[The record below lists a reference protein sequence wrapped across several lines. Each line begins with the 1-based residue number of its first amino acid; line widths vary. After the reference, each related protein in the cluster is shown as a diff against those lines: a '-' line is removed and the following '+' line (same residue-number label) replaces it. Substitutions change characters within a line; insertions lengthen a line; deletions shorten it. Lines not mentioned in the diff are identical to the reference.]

1 MLQHPLCISRLLR
14 CAQPTEW
21 IMEKITTYLENFNFD
36 SFWKTA
42 LLLILGIFLLGLLAR
57 FIFGKRSTLNQA
69 VSSTIGIVFI
79 CVVTVLLR
87 NIGGEVSRFVA
98 PLPFVSFSGE
108 TMYLFSFLHADFP
121 TLCNVLLST
130 IILAFLVNLADS
142 WLPKGKK
149 FFPWLFFRILTVFI
163 AHVLHLIVVGLFNRF
178 MPGVIITYA
187 PMILL
192 GVLVVMLLTGALKLV
207 VGLVLTTV
215 NPVIGALY
223 TFFFATVVGK
233 MITKAVLTTVILV
246 LLVTGLQYIGIGA
259 LSIASA
265 AMVGYI
271 PFLLILVGLW
281 YIITA
286 FF

>member
-1 MLQHPLCISRLLR
+1 MD
-14 CAQPTEW
+14 
-21 IMEKITTYLENFNFD
+21 KIATYFENINID

-42 LLLILGIFLLGLLAR
+42 LLLILGIFALGLLAR

-87 NIGGEVSRFVA
+87 NLGGELSRFVA
-98 PLPFVSFSGE
+98 PIPFVSFEGDI
-108 TMYLFSFLHADFP
+108 MYLFSFPGADFP

-130 IILAFLVNLADS
+130 VILAFLVNLADS

-178 MPGVIITYA
+178 MPGVIVTYA

-192 GVLVVMLLTGALKLV
+192 GVLVLMLLTGALKLL

-215 NPVIGALY
+215 NPIIGALY

-233 MITKAVLTTVILV
+233 MITKAVLTTAILAV
-246 LLVTGLQYIGIGA
+246 LVTALQYMGIGA
-259 LSIASA
+259 LSVATA

-271 PFLLILVGLW
+271 PFLLLLVGLW